1 VLSVL
6 LSEEEQA
13 VKAMERRAMDAIVIF
28 LKFMF
33 KTSFCL
39 NVLVVFFRNAL
50 SGMDQR
56 SCYAALRALGDVL
69 SFI

>member
-1 VLSVL
+1 
-6 LSEEEQA
+6 
-13 VKAMERRAMDAIVIF
+13 
-28 LKFMF
+28 MF
-33 KTSFCL
+33 WLF
-39 NVLVVFFRNAL
+39 FFRNAL